1 MNKENNI
8 IKSIED
14 DLVLSINNVIERES
28 TIAEYFICQADYKVG
43 ENLYLDLIILANDL
57 YQIWGK
63 DYDRERLDKYKEQ
76 ITEFYEQRPTDI
88 DIDSLD
94 PSERKKNIGIE
105 AGNIVWANN
114 GQWIDLTNELYL
126 MRKQYEI
133 QAAIKLADKN
143 FLEAKKIYQ
152 RIIEIN
158 EDLIKYI
165 DDPEDKFEKSKN
177 LRDLG
182 RINELLGQDQEAEEN
197 FSDATK
203 ILENTF
209 DEDMEI
215 SINYHLAKAYYD
227 QAEFFRARNNFDQAI
242 AYAKKGM
249 EICHKSKGKSYKKA
263 LNPILIDLNNSLAE
277 GYYLGGD
284 FEKSLE
290 FASQAEKLA
299 RKFDQKLG
307 SKYSKEKLDRA
318 LLNNARIS
326 NI

>member
-8 IKSIED
+8 INAIEYG
-14 DLVLSINNVIERES
+14 LALAINSVIERE
-28 TIAEYFICQADYKVG
+28 TIVAEYFICQGDYKVG

-76 ITEFYEQRPTDI
+76 ISEFYDQRPIDI
-88 DIDSLD
+88 DIESLD
-94 PSERKKNIGIE
+94 PSERKDKIGIE
-105 AGNIVWANN
+105 ADNIVWANN

-133 QAAIKLADKN
+133 QAAIKLAGKN

-177 LRDLG
+177 LRDMG
-182 RINELLGQDQEAEEN
+182 QINEYLGNKEEAEEN

-215 SINYHLAKAYYD
+215 SINYNLAKAYYD

-249 EICHKSKGKSYKKA
+249 EICHKSKEESYKKA
-263 LNPILIDLNNSLAE
+263 LNPILIDLNNSLAQ
-277 GYYLGGD
+277 GYYLGAD
-284 FEKSLE
+284 FDRSLE
-290 FASQAEKLA
+290 FARQAEKLA

-318 LLNNARIS
+318 LLNKARIS
-326 NI
+326 NK

>member
-8 IKSIED
+8 INAIEF
-14 DLVLSINNVIERES
+14 DLALAINNVIERES
-28 TIAEYFICQADYKVG
+28 IMAEYFISQADYKVG

-76 ITEFYEQRPTDI
+76 ITEFYEQSPTDI

-133 QAAIKLADKN
+133 QAAIKLAGKN

-215 SINYHLAKAYYD
+215 SINYNLAKAYYA
-227 QAEFFRARNNFDQAI
+227 QAEFFRTRNIFDQTI
-242 AYAKKGM
+242 AYAKKGI
-249 EICHKSKGKSYKKA
+249 EICYKSKEKSYKKA

-318 LLNNARIS
+318 LLNKARIS
-326 NI
+326 NK